1 MTKRITHL
9 RDLSA
14 NNRPKYDP
22 NACGTGIV
30 HLGVGSFHKAH
41 QAYYTDKV
49 LEKSGGDWRIIGVSL
64 RSNNAQNEL
73 RPQKGLYTLLMKGQS
88 GTTSRVI
95 GSIYDVLSV
104 SKNSEPAIHAMVSKN
119 IKIVSL
125 TVTEKAYGLDLTNF
139 SCNTNHPDVA
149 YDLKNFHSPRGV
161 LGILTKALEFCKY
174 RGLSPFSILCCD
186 NLPNNGKLLRSAI
199 LDFSQYID
207 KKLCRWIED
216 KVSFPST
223 MVDRITPSP
232 TQKTY
237 QEAKK
242 IIHLK
247 DHAAVETED
256 FSQWIIED
264 NFPLG
269 RPNWDSV
276 GAIFTNDVGP
286 FEKMKLRMLN
296 GTHSMLAYTG
306 FHSGHKYVRDVMNDK
321 VLYSLV
327 ERHILTAAQTLK
339 PIKGIDY
346 LNYGKSLISRFL
358 NPEIAH
364 ETFQIAMDGT
374 EKMQQR
380 IFYPLKDAISLNLD
394 TRPFAFATAAWLRHV
409 SKSYHDCPP
418 YELRDPLA
426 QKLNAFP
433 KDKTAYS
440 IISYL
445 SRIGLLTDGL
455 EDAEIF
461 WGQVSSILN
470 NMMSKPMKQVV
481 EEELV

>member
-139 SCNTNHPDVA
+139 RCNTNHPDIA
-149 YDLKNFHSPRGV
+149 FDLKNFHSPRGV

-186 NLPNNGKLLRSAI
+186 NLPNNGKS
-199 LDFSQYID
+199 
-207 KKLCRWIED
+207 
-216 KVSFPST
+216 VSYT
-223 MVDRITPSP
+223 HLTLP
-232 TQKTY
+232 TNR
-237 QEAKK
+237 E
-242 IIHLK
+242 
-247 DHAAVETED
+247 V
-256 FSQWIIED
+256 
-264 NFPLG
+264 
-269 RPNWDSV
+269 
-276 GAIFTNDVGP
+276 
-286 FEKMKLRMLN
+286 
-296 GTHSMLAYTG
+296 
-306 FHSGHKYVRDVMNDK
+306 
-321 VLYSLV
+321 
-327 ERHILTAAQTLK
+327 
-339 PIKGIDY
+339 
-346 LNYGKSLISRFL
+346 
-358 NPEIAH
+358 
-364 ETFQIAMDGT
+364 
-374 EKMQQR
+374 
-380 IFYPLKDAISLNLD
+380 
-394 TRPFAFATAAWLRHV
+394 
-409 SKSYHDCPP
+409 
-418 YELRDPLA
+418 
-426 QKLNAFP
+426 
-433 KDKTAYS
+433 
-440 IISYL
+440 
-445 SRIGLLTDGL
+445 
-455 EDAEIF
+455 
-461 WGQVSSILN
+461 
-470 NMMSKPMKQVV
+470 
-481 EEELV
+481 

>member
-139 SCNTNHPDVA
+139 RCNTNHPDIA
-149 YDLKNFHSPRGV
+149 FDLKNFHSPRGV

-186 NLPNNGKLLRSAI
+186 NLPNNGKLLRSAV

-237 QEAKK
+237 QEATK

-327 ERHILTAAQTLK
+327 ERHILTAAQTL
-339 PIKGIDY
+339 
-346 LNYGKSLISRFL
+346 
-358 NPEIAH
+358 
-364 ETFQIAMDGT
+364 
-374 EKMQQR
+374 
-380 IFYPLKDAISLNLD
+380 
-394 TRPFAFATAAWLRHV
+394 
-409 SKSYHDCPP
+409 
-418 YELRDPLA
+418 
-426 QKLNAFP
+426 
-433 KDKTAYS
+433 
-440 IISYL
+440 
-445 SRIGLLTDGL
+445 
-455 EDAEIF
+455 
-461 WGQVSSILN
+461 
-470 NMMSKPMKQVV
+470 
-481 EEELV
+481 